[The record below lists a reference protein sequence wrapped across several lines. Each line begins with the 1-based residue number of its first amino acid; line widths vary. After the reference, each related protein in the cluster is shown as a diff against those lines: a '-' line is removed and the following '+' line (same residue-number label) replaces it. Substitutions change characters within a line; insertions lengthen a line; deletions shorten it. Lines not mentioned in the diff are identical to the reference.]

1 VTIDLVLPH
10 RGHRLDRFRHRQER
24 IVEEIQRNRRGEY
37 RIPTWVLVVI
47 LLALVGGWIALI
59 VLT

>member
-1 VTIDLVLPH
+1 MTIDLVRPH
-10 RGHRLDRFRHRQER
+10 LNDRLDRFRRRQDR

-47 LLALVGGWIALI
+47 LLALVGGWVALIAL
-59 VLT
+59 T